1 MRRRRKG
8 GFRRF
13 AKSSARPLGVLIG
26 GGAYG
31 AIRAKLSSALDPI
44 TSKIPLGGISDEV
57 GLFVLHYFINKN
69 VKNKLVKD
77 VTFAGMAVEAAR
89 IGEAVI
95 SGSVLSSST
104 SGVSS
109 NNTFQTLG

>member
-1 MRRRRKG
+1 
-8 GFRRF
+8 
-13 AKSSARPLGVLIG
+13 
-26 GGAYG
+26 
-31 AIRAKLSSALDPI
+31 
-44 TSKIPLGGISDEV
+44 LGGISDEV